1 MRIRK
6 PTPTGAG
13 IAGVVVVLSL
23 ALVPAAFAGK
33 NGGSHTGGGSGG
45 GTIAG
50 PMLVTDVNGN
60 GVVNHGDTVTFNVSA
75 STATP
80 YVDLVCSQNGGVVYS
95 ATAGFFA
102 NYPWPWT
109 KDMNL
114 ASQMWTGGAANCTA
128 TLYTFNSRAKKVVL
142 ATLPF
147 TAQA

>member
-1 MRIRK
+1 MKIRK
-6 PTPTGAG
+6 PTPAGAVL
-13 IAGVVVVLSL
+13 AGVVLVLSL

-33 NGGSHTGGGSGG
+33 GGGSGG
-45 GTIAG
+45 GGGGGSIAG

-60 GVVNHGDTVTFNVSA
+60 GVANYGDTVTFNVSA
-75 STATP
+75 STSTP

-102 NYPWPWT
+102 SYPWPWT

-114 ASQMWTGGAANCTA
+114 ASQMWTGGNADCVA

-142 ATLPF
+142 ATLKF
-147 TAQA
+147 TALA